1 MIDLSND
8 LKVSVIVPIFNA
20 EKYLDSCIQSV
31 LRQTYRNWELIL
43 VDDGSKDRSGAIA
56 DEYQQADKR
65 IRVLHTPNAGVS
77 SARNQGIELATGNYI
92 AFLDA
97 DDELTDDCL
106 EKLTKTAV
114 SDNADIVAGR
124 YCSGRNSAEQKEH
137 KFIWREQEAVKN
149 SLMDNPFTYS
159 AWAKLYRTDF
169 IGETRFDSRLKVS
182 EDSYFVFQL
191 LCKMPIFIAL
201 EDKIYLYRNNPE
213 SATNE
218 AFSSKFFDVL
228 RVADLKSE
236 IVEQQFPEMM
246 DLAINMQL
254 KARMSLLRVLAVRT
268 KNEYH
273 DLENEMLAW
282 IKRNRQFYIPATKDD
297 ERWMFILRH
306 QMYYVY
312 KAAKHIQ
319 CAIRAIKH

>member
-65 IRVLHTPNAGVS
+65 IRVIHTPNAGVS

-137 KFIWREQEAVKN
+137 KFIWREQEAIKN

-159 AWAKLYRTDF
+159 ACAKLYRTDF
-169 IGETRFDSRLKVS
+169 IDETRFDSRLKVN

-191 LCKMPIFIAL
+191 L
-201 EDKIYLYRNNPE
+201 
-213 SATNE
+213 
-218 AFSSKFFDVL
+218 
-228 RVADLKSE
+228 
-236 IVEQQFPEMM
+236 
-246 DLAINMQL
+246 
-254 KARMSLLRVLAVRT
+254 
-268 KNEYH
+268 
-273 DLENEMLAW
+273 
-282 IKRNRQFYIPATKDD
+282 
-297 ERWMFILRH
+297 
-306 QMYYVY
+306 
-312 KAAKHIQ
+312 
-319 CAIRAIKH
+319 

>member
-65 IRVLHTPNAGVS
+65 IRVIHTPNAGVS

-137 KFIWREQEAVKN
+137 KFIWREQEAIKN

-159 AWAKLYRTDF
+159 ACAKLYRTDF
-169 IGETRFDSRLKVS
+169 IDETRFDSRLKVN

-191 LCKMPIFIAL
+191 LCKKPTFIAL
-201 EDKIYLYRNNPE
+201 EDKIYLYRSNPE

-218 AFSSKFFDVL
+218 AFSNKFFDVL

-246 DLAINMQL
+246 DLANNMQL
-254 KARMSLLRVLAVRT
+254 KARMNLIRLLAVRT
-268 KNEYH
+268 GSEYRALEKELLSWVEKNKNIISQ
-273 DLENEMLAW
+273 L
-282 IKRNRQFYIPATKDD
+282 NRTMICGCSF
-297 ERWMFILRH
+297 
-306 QMYYVY
+306 
-312 KAAKHIQ
+312 
-319 CAIRAIKH
+319 

>member
-124 YCSGRNSAEQKEH
+124 YCSGQNSAEQKEH
-137 KFIWREQEAVKN
+137 KFIWREQEAIKN

-159 AWAKLYRTDF
+159 ACAKLYRTDF
-169 IGETRFDSRLKVS
+169 IDETRFDSRLKVN

-191 LCKMPIFIAL
+191 LCKKPTFIAL

-273 DLENEMLAW
+273 DLENEMLVW

-297 ERWMFILRH
+297 ERWMFILKH
-306 QMYYVY
+306 HLYYIY
-312 KAAKHIQ
+312 KTAKHFRF
-319 CAIRAIKH
+319 C

>member
-43 VDDGSKDRSGAIA
+43 IDDGSNDRSGAIA

-106 EKLTKTAV
+106 EKLLKTAV

-124 YCSGRNSAEQKEH
+124 YCSGRNSAEQIEH
-137 KFIWREQEAVKN
+137 KSIWREQEAIKN

-169 IGETRFDSRLKVS
+169 IGVTRFDPRLKVS

-191 LCKMPIFIAL
+191 LCKRPTFIAL

-273 DLENEMLAW
+273 NLENEMLVW

-297 ERWMFILRH
+297 ERWMFILKH
-306 QMYYVY
+306 HLYYIY
-312 KAAKHIQ
+312 KTAKHFRF
-319 CAIRAIKH
+319 C